1 MIRATLTK
9 IQNHSAKTT
18 AQIASIDERSVRD
31 RTSFAD
37 ASKVKI
43 ATP

>member
-1 MIRATLTK
+1 M
-9 IQNHSAKTT
+9 

-31 RTSFAD
+31 RASFAD

-43 ATP
+43 APP